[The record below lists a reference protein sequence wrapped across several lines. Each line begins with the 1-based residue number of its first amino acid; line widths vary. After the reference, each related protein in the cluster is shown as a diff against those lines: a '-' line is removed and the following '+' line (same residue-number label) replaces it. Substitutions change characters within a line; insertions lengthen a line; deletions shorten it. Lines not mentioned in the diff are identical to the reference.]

1 MVRTLFDKE
10 MALTLFNK
18 EEMVR
23 TLFDRE
29 EMRGNGTYLVRQRDG
44 TYLVQQKGDD
54 TYLVRQINV
63 TYLIKQR
70 VDGTYLVR
78 QRVNGTYLVRQRYG
92 TYLVQQKGDD
102 RAEMVRTLFDREE
115 MVRTLFDRAEM
126 VRTLFDREEM
136 VRTLFDKEMALT
148 LFNREEMVRTL
159 FDKEMALTLFNREE
173 MALTLFNREEMCTA
187 LPRNGSDTGNS
198 ILLDKVVSIVEIL
211 VCRNNAS
218 VLKHPDVPTEES
230 SNALI
235 GPYCTI
241 RRPFIFLDTWMA
253 SSDSEDSVVLTSV
266 LDKPNKAPVEPVV
279 PQNDVS
285 NKKKKKKKHRHH
297 KHKKQ
302 ALEKIDKKHHKK
314 RKRKKSTTENGDA
327 GVKPKK
333 QRPKEVVPV
342 SVNGV
347 GARKEE
353 SSETE
358 PEPKKE
364 KDSDSDVEVAVIDDI
379 DLEDLMRQKAL
390 LQERLV
396 AYLSEEEEKTKV
408 EPEIINLVD
417 EESDQVIPHKR
428 HEHKRS
434 RHTRSES
441 KDQVS
446 RAPAR
451 REDKARDRDRKTEAP
466 RRQQRGI
473 EPEPRRHLP
482 PRSTERSRSLI
493 GALFNEEERFH
504 AVNLLRQELLSYV
517 APETQANETPKP
529 AVLTGSMWD
538 ELDKVPLTYR
548 VTASRNRERD
558 RERLLVR
565 SREQERERRERERI
579 REKDRHKRARTR
591 SRERNLHTRS
601 RPGHNNRSHNSI
613 SSRHKPGDKKDKFK
627 DSLSEGLHRDKMSSS
642 DDEVV
647 DINIDE
653 DEDEEQIIEK
663 RRKQR
668 EELLKRLGALS
679 EDSNTSNNV
688 AVSSPED
695 REPTPPPSTV
705 KAKRKSRFSSADPV
719 ADQPPR
725 GKREWDMFAEADAL
739 HEYNSPSAVDK
750 LPGGPENPS
759 LTDNW
764 DDAEGYY
771 RVRIGETMDGRYVV
785 YGYTGQ
791 GVFSNVVRARDGAR
805 GSLDVAVKIIRN
817 NEIMHKTG
825 LKELEVLRRLNDAD
839 PDDRFHCLRLFRHF
853 FHKNHLCMVFEPLSM
868 NLREVLKKYGKD
880 VGLHVKAV
888 RSYSQQLFLA
898 LKLLKKANILHAD
911 IKPDNILVSESKLVL
926 KLCDFGSASHVAEN
940 EITPYLVSRFYR
952 APEITGCTI
961 YELYTG
967 KIMFAGKTNNQML
980 KFFMD
985 LKGKMPNKIIRK
997 GTFKE
1002 QHFDG
1007 NCNFLYHEVD
1017 KVTEREK
1024 VVVMSTL
1031 NPSRD
1036 LLAELVGNQNLPE
1049 DQSRK
1054 VHQLKDLLERI
1065 LMLDSSKR
1073 VAINHALTH
1082 SFIQEKI

>member
-1 MVRTLFDKE
+1 M
-10 MALTLFNK
+10 
-18 EEMVR
+18 
-23 TLFDRE
+23 
-29 EMRGNGTYLVRQRDG
+29 G
-44 TYLVQQKGDD
+44 
-54 TYLVRQINV
+54 
-63 TYLIKQR
+63 
-70 VDGTYLVR
+70 
-78 QRVNGTYLVRQRYG
+78 
-92 TYLVQQKGDD
+92 
-102 RAEMVRTLFDREE
+102 
-115 MVRTLFDRAEM
+115 
-126 VRTLFDREEM
+126 
-136 VRTLFDKEMALT
+136 
-148 LFNREEMVRTL
+148 
-159 FDKEMALTLFNREE
+159 
-173 MALTLFNREEMCTA
+173 
-187 LPRNGSDTGNS
+187 
-198 ILLDKVVSIVEIL
+198 
-211 VCRNNAS
+211 
-218 VLKHPDVPTEES
+218 
-230 SNALI
+230 
-235 GPYCTI
+235 
-241 RRPFIFLDTWMA
+241 

-482 PRSTERSRSLI
+482 PPRSTERSRSLI
-493 GALFNEEERFH
+493 
-504 AVNLLRQELLSYV
+504 
-517 APETQANETPKP
+517 
-529 AVLTGSMWD
+529 
-538 ELDKVPLTYR
+538 
-548 VTASRNRERD
+548 ASRNRERD
-558 RERLLVR
+558 RERELVR

-591 SRERNLHTRS
+591 SRERNLHSRS
-601 RPGHNNRSHNSI
+601 RPGHNNRYSILNVLETLAIVRRPRSHNSI

-868 NLREVLKKYGKD
+868 NLREVTTSYVLGNLCMNLREATISTCWVLKKYGKDEGLNVKCVLKKYGKD

-952 APEITGCTI
+952 APEISIPYDFGIDMWSAGCTI

-1082 SFIQEKI
+1082 AFIQEKI

>member
-1 MVRTLFDKE
+1 MVNAVGMRYLRNVGICGKSRMDIVSAEGVWFE
-10 MALTLFNK
+10 
-18 EEMVR
+18 
-23 TLFDRE
+23 RE
-29 EMRGNGTYLVRQRDG
+29 
-44 TYLVQQKGDD
+44 
-54 TYLVRQINV
+54 
-63 TYLIKQR
+63 
-70 VDGTYLVR
+70 
-78 QRVNGTYLVRQRYG
+78 
-92 TYLVQQKGDD
+92 
-102 RAEMVRTLFDREE
+102 
-115 MVRTLFDRAEM
+115 
-126 VRTLFDREEM
+126 
-136 VRTLFDKEMALT
+136 
-148 LFNREEMVRTL
+148 
-159 FDKEMALTLFNREE
+159 
-173 MALTLFNREEMCTA
+173 
-187 LPRNGSDTGNS
+187 S
-198 ILLDKVVSIVEIL
+198 I
-211 VCRNNAS
+211 R
-218 VLKHPDVPTEES
+218 
-230 SNALI
+230 
-235 GPYCTI
+235 
-241 RRPFIFLDTWMA
+241 

-396 AYLSEEEEKTKV
+396 AYLSEEEDKTKV

-434 RHTRSES
+434 RHTR
-441 KDQVS
+441 
-446 RAPAR
+446 
-451 REDKARDRDRKTEAP
+451 
-466 RRQQRGI
+466 
-473 EPEPRRHLP
+473 LP
-482 PRSTERSRSLI
+482 TL
-493 GALFNEEERFH
+493 
-504 AVNLLRQELLSYV
+504 
-517 APETQANETPKP
+517 
-529 AVLTGSMWD
+529 
-538 ELDKVPLTYR
+538 YR

-558 RERLLVR
+558 RERELVR
-565 SREQERERRERERI
+565 SREQERERRERERV

-591 SRERNLHTRS
+591 SRERALHSRS

-668 EELLKRLGALS
+668 EELLKSQIVEPESRLGALS

-952 APEITGCTI
+952 APEISIPYDFGIDMWSAGCTI

>member
-1 MVRTLFDKE
+1 MLEWKELQNTL
-10 MALTLFNK
+10 
-18 EEMVR
+18 
-23 TLFDRE
+23 
-29 EMRGNGTYLVRQRDG
+29 QI
-44 TYLVQQKGDD
+44 VQ
-54 TYLVRQINV
+54 
-63 TYLIKQR
+63 
-70 VDGTYLVR
+70 
-78 QRVNGTYLVRQRYG
+78 
-92 TYLVQQKGDD
+92 
-102 RAEMVRTLFDREE
+102 
-115 MVRTLFDRAEM
+115 
-126 VRTLFDREEM
+126 
-136 VRTLFDKEMALT
+136 
-148 LFNREEMVRTL
+148 
-159 FDKEMALTLFNREE
+159 
-173 MALTLFNREEMCTA
+173 
-187 LPRNGSDTGNS
+187 
-198 ILLDKVVSIVEIL
+198 
-211 VCRNNAS
+211 
-218 VLKHPDVPTEES
+218 HPDVPTEES

-493 GALFNEEERFH
+493 DYACNLQAAINGTYWIRRQCFAHTLQLAIKDVKTSCPNITQIISKARTIVGHYSLSSTANARLHAVQKTMDLPEYKCDGALFNEEERFH

-952 APEITGCTI
+952 APEIILGIPYDFGIDMWSAGCTI

>member
-1 MVRTLFDKE
+1 MLRGKE
-10 MALTLFNK
+10 SPEK
-18 EEMVR
+18 
-23 TLFDRE
+23 
-29 EMRGNGTYLVRQRDG
+29 
-44 TYLVQQKGDD
+44 K
-54 TYLVRQINV
+54 
-63 TYLIKQR
+63 KQR
-70 VDGTYLVR
+70 
-78 QRVNGTYLVRQRYG
+78 
-92 TYLVQQKGDD
+92 
-102 RAEMVRTLFDREE
+102 AW
-115 MVRTLFDRAEM
+115 
-126 VRTLFDREEM
+126 
-136 VRTLFDKEMALT
+136 
-148 LFNREEMVRTL
+148 
-159 FDKEMALTLFNREE
+159 
-173 MALTLFNREEMCTA
+173 TA
-187 LPRNGSDTGNS
+187 D
-198 ILLDKVVSIVEIL
+198 
-211 VCRNNAS
+211 
-218 VLKHPDVPTEES
+218 ES
-230 SNALI
+230 SA
-235 GPYCTI
+235 TI
-241 RRPFIFLDTWMA
+241 

-396 AYLSEEEEKTKV
+396 AYLSEEEDKTKV

-451 REDKARDRDRKTEAP
+451 REDKARDRDRKNEGP

-473 EPEPRRHLP
+473 EPEHRRHLP

-493 GALFNEEERFH
+493 
-504 AVNLLRQELLSYV
+504 
-517 APETQANETPKP
+517 
-529 AVLTGSMWD
+529 
-538 ELDKVPLTYR
+538 
-548 VTASRNRERD
+548 ASRNRERD
-558 RERLLVR
+558 RERELVR
-565 SREQERERRERERI
+565 SREQERERRERERV

-591 SRERNLHTRS
+591 SRERALHSRS

-952 APEITGCTI
+952 APEI
-961 YELYTG
+961 
-967 KIMFAGKTNNQML
+967 
-980 KFFMD
+980 
-985 LKGKMPNKIIRK
+985 
-997 GTFKE
+997 
-1002 QHFDG
+1002 
-1007 NCNFLYHEVD
+1007 
-1017 KVTEREK
+1017 
-1024 VVVMSTL
+1024 
-1031 NPSRD
+1031 
-1036 LLAELVGNQNLPE
+1036 
-1049 DQSRK
+1049 
-1054 VHQLKDLLERI
+1054 
-1065 LMLDSSKR
+1065 
-1073 VAINHALTH
+1073 
-1082 SFIQEKI
+1082 

>member
-1 MVRTLFDKE
+1 MLCCS
-10 MALTLFNK
+10 L
-18 EEMVR
+18 
-23 TLFDRE
+23 
-29 EMRGNGTYLVRQRDG
+29 
-44 TYLVQQKGDD
+44 KGS
-54 TYLVRQINV
+54 T
-63 TYLIKQR
+63 
-70 VDGTYLVR
+70 
-78 QRVNGTYLVRQRYG
+78 
-92 TYLVQQKGDD
+92 
-102 RAEMVRTLFDREE
+102 RA
-115 MVRTLFDRAEM
+115 
-126 VRTLFDREEM
+126 
-136 VRTLFDKEMALT
+136 
-148 LFNREEMVRTL
+148 
-159 FDKEMALTLFNREE
+159 
-173 MALTLFNREEMCTA
+173 
-187 LPRNGSDTGNS
+187 
-198 ILLDKVVSIVEIL
+198 
-211 VCRNNAS
+211 
-218 VLKHPDVPTEES
+218 S
-230 SNALI
+230 SNTYRPI
-235 GPYCTI
+235 GHTVWFAKI
-241 RRPFIFLDTWMA
+241 KNVLSRFA
-253 SSDSEDSVVLTSV
+253 KSSDSEDSVVLTSV

-314 RKRKKSTTENGDA
+314 RKRKKSTAENGDA

-493 GALFNEEERFH
+493 
-504 AVNLLRQELLSYV
+504 
-517 APETQANETPKP
+517 
-529 AVLTGSMWD
+529 
-538 ELDKVPLTYR
+538 
-548 VTASRNRERD
+548 ASRNRERD
-558 RERLLVR
+558 RERELVR
-565 SREQERERRERERI
+565 GREQERERRERERL

-591 SRERNLHTRS
+591 SRERNLHSRS

-911 IKPDNILVSESKLVL
+911 IKPDNIL
-926 KLCDFGSASHVAEN
+926 
-940 EITPYLVSRFYR
+940 
-952 APEITGCTI
+952 
-961 YELYTG
+961 
-967 KIMFAGKTNNQML
+967 ML

-1082 SFIQEKI
+1082 AFIQEKI